1 MKIKSRMDSDLKK
14 NSILTPNFNV
24 LNSFSTMKQLSYLLI
39 ICMLW
44 ACAEPTNDSG
54 NNTTTT
60 NTTAAKNND
69 NNTPPTKAEE
79 QLLDQEKFVL
89 KYPANWKINTGEK
102 AAGELVSLISDATS
116 TQDRFRETFSVAI
129 KRSETKPF
137 TLESFAKIIKKQ
149 LKKEQPNIKVID
161 EEIKEGYIEM
171 EYVGDYKDQ
180 KMKWR
185 QRAWIKG
192 KEAFVATYM
201 ADHDDF
207 KNHETE
213 ANLMMNSFKL
223 K

>member
-1 MKIKSRMDSDLKK
+1 MDSDFKK
-14 NSILTPNFNV
+14 NYIFTLNFNV
-24 LNSFSTMKQLSYLLI
+24 PNSFSTMKQLSYLLI

-44 ACAEPTNDSG
+44 ACAEPTNESG
-54 NNTTTT
+54 NNTSTTHTTT
-60 NTTAAKNND
+60 TKNND
-69 NNTPPTKAEE
+69 NNTPPTKAEA

-102 AAGELVSLISDATS
+102 AAGELVNLISDATS
-116 TQDRFRETFSVAI
+116 TQDRFRETFSVSI
-129 KRSETKPF
+129 KRSETQPF

-161 EEIKEGYIEM
+161 EETKDGYFEM

-185 QRAWIKG
+185 QRAWVKG

-201 ADHDDF
+201 ADHGDF
-207 KNHETE
+207 KNHEAE
-213 ANLMMNSFKL
+213 ANLMMDSFKI